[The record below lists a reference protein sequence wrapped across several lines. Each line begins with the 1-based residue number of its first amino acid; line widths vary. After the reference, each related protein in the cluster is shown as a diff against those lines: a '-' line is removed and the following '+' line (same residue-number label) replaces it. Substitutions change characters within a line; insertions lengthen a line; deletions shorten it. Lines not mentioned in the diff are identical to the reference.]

1 MTVPDAHG
9 LISTGTEVALTREE
23 PALTYFLTFQGT
35 LLCAAVEAGVL
46 ALVQRPVDGGG
57 NDAQPVVVDIPVEQL
72 RPGFDQFLTNA
83 PAALDRTV
91 AFGPFGTVQ
100 LDRARDQR
108 CVTLTWQGQ
117 PLSAFADGRIV
128 TGAGLPDWEGF
139 LPISATELE
148 MLRQILA
155 NDWIIRSSGALVRSN
170 GVALEHW
177 YTLRLGTLKLD
188 LRDQLPFDPAQWP
201 FRLTVLQDGWR
212 IEQLCLYRP
221 LVYFTVFKDPAV
233 LAQFY
238 LSIHSLLDLGR
249 YGGRVLV
256 ITDRPRDEIVA
267 NLPSALADRIDL
279 VHLAP
284 NDQAGFVAVRFKIL
298 DLDWTTR
305 FQPVMY
311 MDADVVFDTA
321 IEPMLCAVARSDQL
335 SAPLEP
341 FSPMRSAPCAGSG
354 PIQLEGL
361 SPGFAVG
368 CNFGTVGIPNL
379 PAHAATLRLI
389 RTIMMTHAAL
399 HGRTALGWLEQ
410 EVANY
415 VAFRLTPFGPAV
427 NPFVRYGGWANTEP
441 STDGRVGLV
450 HFWPASDARA
460 KLSAMQSYRRH
471 IDAALAEPG
480 QH

>member
-1 MTVPDAHG
+1 MTVPVEHG
-9 LISTGTEVALTREE
+9 SNHAVIEAAVARKEAT
-23 PALTYFLTFQGT
+23 LTYFLTFQGT

-46 ALVQRPVDGGG
+46 ALVQRPVAAVG
-57 NDAQPVVVDIPVEQL
+57 NDAQPVVVDMPVEQL

-83 PAALDRTV
+83 PPTLDRAV
-91 AFGPFGTVQ
+91 QFGRFGTVR
-100 LDRARDQR
+100 LGRAKDQR

-117 PLSAFADGRIV
+117 FLSAFTDGRIV
-128 TGAGLPDWEGF
+128 TGADLGDWEGF

-148 MLRQILA
+148 MLRQILT
-155 NDWIIRSSGALVRSN
+155 NDWIIRSSGALVRAGS
-170 GVALEHW
+170 VALEHW
-177 YTLRLGTLKLD
+177 YTLRLGDLKLD
-188 LRDQLPFDPAQWP
+188 LRDQLPFDAAHWP

-221 LVYFTVFKDPAV
+221 LIYFTAFNSPTV
-233 LAQFY
+233 LSQFY
-238 LSIHSLLDLGR
+238 ISIRSLRELGQYR
-249 YGGRVLV
+249 GRILL

-267 NLPSALADRIDL
+267 NLPSAVADQLDL

-284 NDQAGFVAVRFKIL
+284 NDQAGFVAARFKIL
-298 DLDWTTR
+298 DLDWAAR

-311 MDADVVFDTA
+311 MDADLVFDTA

-354 PIQLEGL
+354 LIQLEGL

-368 CNFGTVGIPNL
+368 FNFGTVGIPNL
-379 PAHAATLRLI
+379 PAHASTLRLI

-415 VAFRLTPFGPAV
+415 VSFRLTPFGPAI
-427 NPFVRYGGWANTEP
+427 NPFVRYGGWPNTEP

-450 HFWPASDARA
+450 HFWPALDAEA
-460 KLSAMQSYRRH
+460 KLAAMQSYRHR
-471 IDAALAEPG
+471 IDAAIAAPG
-480 QH
+480 